1 MLTILKSERFQKEY
15 TEFSS
20 QIENI
25 TNESVKAELKGLLTQ
40 LVNEVRAIDAQAQE
54 FMLGQKPVQASAETR
69 NSISEIRMKIT
80 RKLSD
85 YKETNP
91 N

>member
-15 TEFSS
+15 KEFSE
-20 QIENI
+20 QIEAI
-25 TNESVKAELKGLLTQ
+25 TNDVFKSEMTALLGK

-54 FMLGQKPVQASAETR
+54 FMFGQKPVQSAAETR
-69 NSISEIRMKIT
+69 NAITEIRSRIIQ
-80 RKLSD
+80 KLSD
-85 YKETNP
+85 YREANP

>member
-15 TEFSS
+15 KEFSE
-20 QIENI
+20 QIEAI
-25 TNESVKAELKGLLTQ
+25 TNDVFKSEMTALLGK

-54 FMLGQKPVQASAETR
+54 FMLGQKPAQSAVETR
-69 NSISEIRMKIT
+69 TAVSEIRSRIIQ
-80 RKLSD
+80 KLSD
-85 YKETNP
+85 YKEANP

>member
-15 TEFSS
+15 KEFSE
-20 QIENI
+20 QIEAI
-25 TNESVKAELKGLLTQ
+25 TNDGFKSEMTALLGK
-40 LVNEVRAIDAQAQE
+40 LVNEVRTIDAQAQE
-54 FMLGQKPVQASAETR
+54 FMLGQKPVQSAVETR
-69 NSISEIRMKIT
+69 TAVSEIRSRII

-85 YKETNP
+85 YKEANP